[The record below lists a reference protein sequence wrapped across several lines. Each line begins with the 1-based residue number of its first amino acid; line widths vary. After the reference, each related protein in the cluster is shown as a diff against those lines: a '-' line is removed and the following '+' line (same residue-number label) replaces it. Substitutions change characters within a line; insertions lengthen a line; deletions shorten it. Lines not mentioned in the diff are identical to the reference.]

1 MDIIFYDATD
11 IRKDSIYAQHN
22 CIIKPSVNDSIQLKD
37 DFYKVISVVIN
48 YEENTIHVFVEKL
61 KEKKKKKFW
70 Q

>member
-11 IRKDSIYAQHN
+11 IRKDSIYVQHN